1 MNKIQMYIKMLMDYK
16 SLLLLYVFSF
26 YMLKIM
32 LKIMFYMKIENNDF
46 QNSVENPATIIWMSA
61 KTKNKKEEELIP
73 DLKGLE
79 TINPVK

>member
-16 SLLLLYVFSF
+16 SLLLLYVFSLN
-26 YMLKIM
+26 MLKIM
-32 LKIMFYMKIENNDF
+32 LKIIFYMTIENDF